1 MSYTDQELENLLREG
16 EADLVERKPSPAD
29 TGDIRKD
36 ICAFAN
42 DLPGHQ
48 KPGVVFIGVH
58 DDGRCANLKVT
69 DQTLQNLAHLRSDG
83 QITPFPSL
91 VVHRRVLNGCEM
103 AVIMVSPSD
112 SPPVRYNGRC
122 WIRVGTRRDTASPE
136 EEVRLSERRRHK
148 DQPFDLRS
156 VESAT
161 VADFDLTLFQRRYLA
176 AAVAPEV
183 IEQNNRSL
191 ADQLKALRMLTP
203 DEKPTVL
210 GCLVLAKEPTNF
222 IGGAYLQFLRI
233 DGTSLG
239 DPIQDAERITGPLP
253 DLIDRLDAKLEAHI
267 TTGVDVSSGPT
278 EVRQPS
284 YPLGALQQLTRNA
297 ILHRTYESTNAP
309 VRVTWFRD
317 RIEIISPG
325 GVYGSVTPET
335 FGQPG
340 VADYR
345 NLHLAEA
352 MRILGYVQK
361 FGMGIEMARAELR
374 KNGNPEVQ
382 FDVKPNFIFCILR
395 PRK

>member
-148 DQPFDLRS
+148 DQPFDLRY

>member
-48 KPGVVFIGVH
+48 KPGVVFVGVH

-267 TTGVDVSSGPT
+267 TTGVDASSGPT

>member
-16 EADLVERKPSPAD
+16 EADLMERKPSPAD

-48 KPGVVFIGVH
+48 KPGVVFVGVH

>member
-1 MSYTDQELENLLREG
+1 MSYTDQELAEMLREG

-48 KPGVVFIGVH
+48 KSGVVFVGVYDNGH
-58 DDGRCANLKVT
+58 CANLKVT
-69 DQTLQNLAHLRSDG
+69 DQILQNLAHLRSDG

-91 VVHRRVLNGCEM
+91 VVQRRVLNGCEM
-103 AVIMVSPSD
+103 AVIMVSPSA

-148 DQPFDLRS
+148 DLPFDLRS

-161 VADFDLTLFQRRYLA
+161 VADLDLTLFQRRYLA

-203 DEKPTVL
+203 DEEPTVL

-222 IGGAYLQFLRI
+222 IGGAYVQFLRI
-233 DGTSLG
+233 DGISLG
-239 DPIQDAERITGPLP
+239 DAIQDAERITGPLP
-253 DLIDRLDAKLEAHI
+253 DLMDRLDAKLEAHI
-267 TTGVDVSSGPT
+267 TTGVDASSGPT
-278 EVRQPS
+278 EVRQPT
-284 YPLGALQQLTRNA
+284 YPLGALRQLSRNA

-309 VRVTWFRD
+309 VRVTWYKD

-352 MRILGYVQK
+352 MRNLGYVQK
-361 FGMGIEMARAELR
+361 FGMGIALARAELR
-374 KNGNPEVQ
+374 KNANPDVQ
-382 FDVKPNFIFCILR
+382 FDIKPNFICCILQ

>member
-16 EADLVERKPSPAD
+16 EADLMERKPSPAD

-48 KPGVVFIGVH
+48 KPGVVFVGVH

-267 TTGVDVSSGPT
+267 TTGVDASSGPT

>member
-48 KPGVVFIGVH
+48 KPGVVFVGVH